1 MRSLEIRTQIIFNNL
16 IKQNQKLA
24 SDFVLKQSEI
34 VYSAQGPTS
43 SIESPESSVQRPE
56 SRVQSP
62 TSRVQRPES
71 NVQSSPFNTCI
82 QSPGIPVC
90 SNVFN
95 INAEIDNVDSALF
108 KFVNL
113 NVQCSYVVM
122 YSFNLLVVLV

>member
-1 MRSLEIRTQIIFNNL
+1 MRPLEIRTQRIFNNL
-16 IKQNQKLA
+16 IMQNQKLA

-34 VYSAQGPTS
+34 VYSAQSPMS
-43 SIESPESSVQRPE
+43 SIESLASIVQSPSSRVQRLE
-56 SRVQSP
+56 SNVQSP

-71 NVQSSPFNTCI
+71 NVQSPASNTCI

-108 KFVNL
+108 KL
-113 NVQCSYVVM
+113 
-122 YSFNLLVVLV
+122 